1 MKRRTGPRARRLVW
15 PLAGIALTSA
25 AAAVAQSAPSHAPA
39 AAPAEPLRFPAIEP
53 FLDAIAI
60 DEAAAQMIDSFW
72 QPAIEAFVAAN
83 PRRAD
88 EARSFAA
95 ARRARELAVYRPL
108 VASSL
113 DNQAMEILYPEF
125 SRELGAFQREFGRLY
140 AAQTAIPESVRLGYA
155 LRLQRLRAEPDRR
168 FAAELA
174 EATRLART
182 PDGVALRELNAR
194 GLYFCALPR
203 FRRDPASCEPFDRS
217 PLLARLR
224 AIPHGDALIRLSAAA
239 NGFLL
244 AMVQMG
250 HAAGI
255 SLHALL
261 PPDAV
266 GEAGFEIPQDMSFE
280 ELVGRGAAAARS
292 RT

>member
-1 MKRRTGPRARRLVW
+1 MKRATGPRARRLVW
-15 PLAGIALTSA
+15 TLAGIALTPS
-25 AAAVAQSAPSHAPA
+25 AVALAQPPRPHAPA
-39 AAPAEPLRFPAIEP
+39 PAPVEPLRFPAIEP

-60 DEAAAQMIDSFW
+60 DEAAAQMIDTFW
-72 QPAIEAFVAAN
+72 QPAIEAFVVAN

-95 ARRARELAVYRPL
+95 ARRAQELALYRPL
-108 VASSL
+108 VASLL
-113 DNQAMEILYPEF
+113 DNQAMEMLYPEF
-125 SRELGAFQREFGRLY
+125 GRELGAFQREFARLH
-140 AAQTAIPESVRLGYA
+140 AAQADIPESVRRDYA
-155 LRLQRLRAEPDRR
+155 LRLQRLRSGPDRR

-174 EATRLART
+174 EAARLART
-182 PDGVALRELNAR
+182 PDGIALRELNAR

-203 FRRDPASCEPFDRS
+203 FRRDPENCEPFDRS

-224 AIPHGDALIRLSAAA
+224 AMPHGDALIRLSALA

-244 AMVQMG
+244 GMVQMG

-255 SLHALL
+255 TLHALL

-266 GEAGFEIPQDMSFE
+266 REAGFELPQDKSFE
-280 ELVGRGAAAARS
+280 ELVGRGAAAGRPQI
-292 RT
+292 